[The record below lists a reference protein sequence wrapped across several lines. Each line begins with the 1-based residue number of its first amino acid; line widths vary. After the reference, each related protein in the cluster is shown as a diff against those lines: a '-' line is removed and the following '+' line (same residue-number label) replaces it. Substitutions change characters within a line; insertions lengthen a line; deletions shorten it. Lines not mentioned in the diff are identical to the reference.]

1 RGSVSRDV
9 PSALA
14 CRAASGGTLE
24 RALGLSAPVLSISG
38 LRLSRGATEVLKGVD
53 LSLERSELVA
63 LMGPSG
69 CGKTTIL
76 RAVTA
81 LEPFQAG
88 AIRVDGVP
96 LSPGRISR
104 EAALGELRRKVG
116 LVFQLHCLFDHLSV
130 LDNVTLAP
138 IHALRHSRSEAEARA
153 QALLEGLGVAARAG
167 SKPRELSG
175 GEAQRVAI
183 ARALAVDPPLLL
195 MDEPTASL
203 DPARRNELGDSLA
216 TLTAQGRTLLLA
228 THDVDFARDYAT
240 RVVVLSDGAVA
251 EDGPTGEVLEHP
263 RHPATVQ
270 LLQSKGK
277 RSSSVRLEAP
287 PL

>member
-1 RGSVSRDV
+1 V
-9 PSALA
+9 
-14 CRAASGGTLE
+14 E
-24 RALGLSAPVLSISG
+24 RALGVSAPVLSISG
-38 LRLSRGATEVLKGVD
+38 LRLSRGATEVLKGLD
-53 LSLERSELVA
+53 LSLARGELVA

-76 RAVTA
+76 RAVSA

-88 AIRVDGVP
+88 AISVDGVP
-96 LSPGRISR
+96 LHPGPMLR
-104 EAALGELRRKVG
+104 EAALGALRRKVG
-116 LVFQLHCLFDHLSV
+116 LVFQLHCLFDHLSA

-138 IHALRHSRSEAEARA
+138 IHVLRHPRAEAEARA
-153 QALLEGLGVAARAG
+153 RTLLEGLGVAGRAH

-203 DPARRNELGDSLA
+203 DPARRNELGDSLES
-216 TLTAQGRTLLLA
+216 LTGQKRTLLLA

-240 RVVVLSDGAVA
+240 RVVVLADGVVA
-251 EDGPTGEVLEHP
+251 EDGPPDEVLVHP

-270 LLQSKGK
+270 FLQSRGK
-277 RSSSVRLEAP
+277 RASSARSGAP